1 MERYAALWGVET
13 PTNRYGCQPEWRH
26 LLDPCGRGACGV
38 CPGFPKLKVTG
49 TVFVRF
55 SNSPITKVIRSKR
68 RGRTASCSFG
78 DWTMHIFGRT
88 AKNFR
93 YFLLVFVIA
102 ITVGPVLRREFFPS
116 EGLVPALG
124 GWLGSLGA
132 GGILL
137 LIAITGG
144 GAFLLGRSVRPR
156 S

>member
-1 MERYAALWGVET
+1 MSRLSEAKGHRDRIHSVFQLPDHQGHQEQAAGAYRE
-13 PTNRYGCQPEWRH
+13 
-26 LLDPCGRGACGV
+26 LL
-38 CPGFPKLKVTG
+38 
-49 TVFVRF
+49 
-55 SNSPITKVIRSKR
+55 
-68 RGRTASCSFG
+68 FG
-78 DWTMHIFGRT
+78 DWAMHIFART

-137 LIAITGG
+137 LMAITGG